1 MQPFRI
7 FTGSGPLPAFNL
19 FIAQH
24 CPFVT
29 NCHILRRLLCYF
41 DQIYSLKRR
50 HNALK
55 LHIDVCIRQLKSRQV
70 YFDFVVEIVY
80 KSPMVTLYITVDVFV
95 VMLREVSQDRKK
107 STTSRKRLSEGR
119 YILFDSEDLDGSIAF
134 DYDVMIDVVQLFT
147 CFRLRWRC
155 CHFPEEPAR
164 WKL

>member
-1 MQPFRI
+1 MQLFRI
-7 FTGSGPLPAFNL
+7 STGSGPLPAFNL

-29 NCHILRRLLCYF
+29 NCHILRRLLCYL

-55 LHIDVCIRQLKSRQV
+55 LHIDVCIRQLKSCQV

-95 VMLREVSQDRKK
+95 VMLREVSQDRKNAQPAENVCLK
-107 STTSRKRLSEGR
+107 DDIVCLMLMERLLL
-119 YILFDSEDLDGSIAF
+119 IVI
-134 DYDVMIDVVQLFT
+134 
-147 CFRLRWRC
+147 W
-155 CHFPEEPAR
+155 
-164 WKL
+164 W